1 MRYCFP
7 FTAII
12 GQERVKKALIL
23 NVINPRIG
31 GVLISGEKGT
41 AKSTLVR
48 GLVCLMKKMEVIDLP
63 LNITEDKLIGSID
76 IESAVVHG
84 RKCFEPGLLYKAN
97 GHILYID
104 EVNLLSEHIVNC
116 LIETAASGINIVERE
131 GISCRHAA
139 KYILVG
145 TMNPEEGTLRP
156 QFLDRF
162 GLYCEVHGEPDREK
176 RMEIIKR
183 RLAYERDPAAY
194 IRQWQPETVCLAGR
208 IEQAMQGLP
217 GIQAEEKD
225 LAQSV
230 SIAREGRC
238 AGHRAEIILLET
250 ARAIA
255 AFNLRDAISDEDI
268 REAAYFVLPHRI
280 REYTPVAKPE
290 DHPSEDCPRN
300 PESGREENPLDT
312 NQRSSEQAASDMSSA
327 NSPPEESP
335 ASIQSQE
342 QDTVEPSPIICDGL
356 LDIQFDKNGQFKGS
370 GKRVRVRSD
379 YLKGRYI
386 KYRFPSG
393 KVKDLAFDATF
404 RAAALFQNRRE
415 KNGLAVSI
423 MPSDFREKVR
433 ERHTG
438 CLILFVVDAS
448 GSMGAAR
455 RMGAVKGAV
464 ISMLGEAYR
473 KRDSV
478 GVVAFRNE
486 QAALLLGVTRSVE
499 RAQKCLKDLPTG
511 GRTPLAAGLE
521 RAYLVL
527 KTAAI
532 KEPELLQYLVLV
544 SDGKANVPLLG
555 QNALD
560 DALRF
565 AAKIRDEGI
574 ESMVLDTESGVI
586 RFELA
591 KKIAEALNARYIKI
605 DDVNAASIK
614 SSVIGLT
621 A

>member
-31 GVLISGEKGT
+31 GALISGEKGT

-48 GLVCLMKKMEVIDLP
+48 GLACLMNKMEVIDLP
-63 LNITEDKLIGSID
+63 LNITEDKLIGSLD
-76 IESAVVHG
+76 IETAVIHG
-84 RKCFEPGLLYKAN
+84 RKSFEPSLLNKAN

-139 KYILVG
+139 QYILIG

-162 GLYCEVHGEPDREK
+162 GLYCEVHGEPDQER
-176 RMEIIKR
+176 RVEIIKR
-183 RLAYERDPAAY
+183 RLSYEGDPAAY
-194 IRQWQPETVCLAGR
+194 IRQWQPETVCLADR
-208 IEQAMQGLP
+208 IEQAKRRLP
-217 GIQAEEKD
+217 CIQASERD
-225 LAQSV
+225 LARAV
-230 SIAREGRC
+230 SIAREGHC
-238 AGHRAEIILLET
+238 AGHRAEIIILET

-255 AFNLRDAISDEDI
+255 ANNLRDTISEEDI
-268 REAAYFVLPHRI
+268 QEAAFFVLPHRI
-280 REYTPVAKPE
+280 RELTQLATSENHSAE
-290 DHPSEDCPRN
+290 DNPCD
-300 PESGREENPLDT
+300 PESSQENNPPDPGQNNT
-312 NQRSSEQAASDMSSA
+312 DPGGSDA
-327 NSPPEESP
+327 GEVNSLPKDSP
-335 ASIQSQE
+335 ASSQSQE
-342 QDTVEPSPIICDGL
+342 QDTAEPAPFFCDEL
-356 LDIQFDKNGQFKGS
+356 LDVQFDKYRQFKGS
-370 GKRVRVRSD
+370 GKRVRVRSAS
-379 YLKGRYI
+379 LKGRYV
-386 KYRFPSG
+386 KYRFPRG

-404 RAAALFQNRRE
+404 RAAALLQNKRD

-423 MPSDFREKVR
+423 LPPDFREKVR

-455 RMGAVKGAV
+455 RMGAVKGAI

-478 GVVAFRNE
+478 GMVAFRNE
-486 QAALLLGVTRSVE
+486 QAAILLSVTRSVE

-532 KEPELLQYLVLV
+532 KEPDLLQYLVLV

-560 DALRF
+560 DALHI

-574 ESMVLDTESGVI
+574 ESMVLDTESGII

-591 KKIAEALNARYIKI
+591 KKIAEALNARYMKI
-605 DDVNAASIK
+605 DDVNSASIK
-614 SSVIGLT
+614 NSVTGLV